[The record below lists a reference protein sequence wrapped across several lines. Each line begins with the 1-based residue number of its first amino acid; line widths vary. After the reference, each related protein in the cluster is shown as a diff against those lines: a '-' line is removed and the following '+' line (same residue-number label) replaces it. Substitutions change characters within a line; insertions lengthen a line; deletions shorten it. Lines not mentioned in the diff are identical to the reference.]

1 MPSQKYGKSANN
13 PPGPDDDNQG
23 NAQPAQNNAAQIN
36 DNRNVLKSDVYAD
49 VIKRFEIEFAA
60 ENRVVCAR
68 YGYWIYERAEE
79 QYFDNYTTELHTL
92 VNACEFKEHE
102 NMIRD

>member
-1 MPSQKYGKSANN
+1 MASLRTIRLGLMMTTKVTPNLLKIMPLKYNY
-13 PPGPDDDNQG
+13 
-23 NAQPAQNNAAQIN
+23 
-36 DNRNVLKSDVYAD
+36 DNRNVLRSDVYAD
-49 VIKRFEIEFAA
+49 VIKRIEIEFVA

-79 QYFDNYTTELHTL
+79 HYFDNYTTELHTL